1 MLHLEDLQ
9 LRSCTTDNLTQ
20 LVQQINREL
29 NRRRSEEREK
39 AIKAFTNAFAN
50 LRNLGVVPVYSDYED
65 DTYLE
70 DSDRITFN
78 Y

>member
-29 NRRRSEEREK
+29 NRRRNEEREK
-39 AIKAFTNAFAN
+39 AIKAFADAFAN
-50 LRNLGVVPVYSDYED
+50 LRNLGVVPVYSDYEN

>member
-9 LRSCTTDNLTQ
+9 LRGCTTENLTQ

-29 NRRRSEEREK
+29 NRRRNEEREK
-39 AIKAFTNAFAN
+39 AMKAFADAFAN

-65 DTYLE
+65 ETYLE
-70 DSDRITFN
+70 DADKITFN
-78 Y
+78 C

>member
-1 MLHLEDLQ
+1 MLHIEDLQ

-29 NRRRSEEREK
+29 NRRRTEEREK
-39 AIKAFTNAFAN
+39 AIKTFSDAFAN

>member
-29 NRRRSEEREK
+29 NRRRNEEREK
-39 AIKAFTNAFAN
+39 AMKAFADAFAK
-50 LRNLGVVPVYSDYED
+50 LRDLGVVPVYSDYED
-65 DTYLE
+65 ETYLE
-70 DSDRITFN
+70 DADKITFN
-78 Y
+78 C

>member
-29 NRRRSEEREK
+29 NRRRTEEREK
-39 AIKAFTNAFAN
+39 AIKAFADAFAN
-50 LRNLGVVPVYSDYED
+50 LRNLDIVPVYSDYENE
-65 DTYLE
+65 TYLE
-70 DSDRITFN
+70 DADRITFN

>member
-1 MLHLEDLQ
+1 MLHIEDLQ

-29 NRRRSEEREK
+29 NRRRTEEREK
-39 AIKAFTNAFAN
+39 AIKTFSDAFAN
-50 LRNLGVVPVYSDYED
+50 LRNLGVVPVYSDYET